1 MKTLLAVLY
10 TIVFCFFVL
19 PGTGMAIPGKK
30 HVILFHASD
39 IDHLT
44 GPTYSWMSPIL
55 LPNGEYVARTEKDL
69 IVFKKHG
76 AVVTVSLYSIAMPN
90 TYCVWGVI
98 APDGEF
104 VGGEIMLPKIYTT
117 DEEDMKED
125 DEEEEEV
132 SVALENFDIVPWRQ
146 FKQSYETPY
155 GDMIEN
161 MSAVFKDCNHFFAV
175 LDGSS

>member
-1 MKTLLAVLY
+1 MKTLLAVLC
-10 TIVFCFFVL
+10 TTVFCSFVL
-19 PGTGMAIPGKK
+19 PGIGMAIPTKK
-30 HVILFHASD
+30 HVALFHTSD
-39 IDHLT
+39 IEHLV

-76 AVVTVSLYSIAMPN
+76 AVVTGSLYSIAMPN

-98 APDGEF
+98 APNGEF
-104 VGGEIMLPKIYTT
+104 VGGEIILPKIYTT

-125 DEEEEEV
+125 DEEEEEI

-146 FKQSYETPY
+146 FKKSYEVPY
-155 GDMIEN
+155 ADVLES
-161 MSAVFKDCNHFFAV
+161 MSAVFNDCNHFFAV
-175 LDGSS
+175 LGGGS